1 MRLAAGVAMA
11 VTDGHVEAVEFIGDG
26 LAQATAVECAH
37 GVFLYA
43 ADERSKA
50 HVSTDNRALP
60 HAER

>member
-1 MRLAAGVAMA
+1 MA